1 MAGVY
6 IKGLEMPTDCDKCP
20 LLDYEVG
27 FCLASG
33 VKGKNG
39 WYESVLCPGSIKY
52 GRHEDCPL
60 IPVPDHGDLI
70 DRDALMKEMERV
82 CLPDSLGATIGFG
95 AAKRRI
101 DDAPVVIEGFGKG
114 INVPSKTEG

>member
-6 IKGLEMPTDCDKCP
+6 VPGLDMPKPGMVLDVRVYSNGLVTVWDKK
-20 LLDYEVG
+20 VG
-27 FCLASG
+27 WIHHHA
-33 VKGKNG
+33 
-39 WYESVLCPGSIKY
+39 
-52 GRHEDCPL
+52 

-70 DRDALMKEMERV
+70 DRDALNIEMGRTV
-82 CLPDSLGATIGFG
+82 LPDSLGATLGFG
-95 AAKRRI
+95 AAKRRV